1 MTRPSASTRPSPERR
16 GRRAARQQHG
26 FTLVE
31 LLVALVILGFVM
43 TLVSEAIFQVSQ
55 ITRVADATTRGLT
68 SRWGAGWSAS
78 GLFANLAVPE
88 ESKAPSMEGSSSRVA
103 GFTTL
108 PLDGSTTGVHRFE
121 LELRPAADRST
132 STELVARTRTNS
144 SVSGDASVV
153 ALFPAR
159 AEFAFVDRAG
169 KTLPG
174 WPGVTRKEIDAEE
187 LTRAVVVREVG
198 SGNVL
203 MWYPF
208 LGETARL
215 PPRGKPFWETL

>member
-1 MTRPSASTRPSPERR
+1 MTRPSASHRTSPER
-16 GRRAARQQHG
+16 ARPAQRG

-43 TLVSEAIFQVSQ
+43 TLVSEAIFQVAQ

-78 GLFANLAVPE
+78 GLFANLAIPE
-88 ESKAPSMEGSSSRVA
+88 ESKAPALEGTASRIS
-103 GFTTL
+103 GFSTQ
-108 PLDGSTTGVHRFE
+108 PLDGGTTGLQRFE
-121 LELRPAADRST
+121 IELRAT
-132 STELVARTRTNS
+132 SEGPRATEMVTLARDGS
-144 SVSGDASVV
+144 SVRGTASVV
-153 ALFPAR
+153 AVFAGR
-159 AEFAFVDRAG
+159 AEFAYVDRAG
-169 KTLPG
+169 KIVPV
-174 WPGVTRKEIDAEE
+174 WPGITRKELDAEE
-187 LTRAVVVREVG
+187 LPRAIVVRETG

>member
-1 MTRPSASTRPSPERR
+1 MTRRSASNRPSPEH
-16 GRRAARQQHG
+16 APARQRG

-43 TLVSEAIFQVSQ
+43 TLVSEAIFQVAQ

-78 GLFANLAVPE
+78 GLFANLAIPE
-88 ESKAPSMEGSSSRVA
+88 ESKAPSLEGTTSRVA
-103 GFTTL
+103 GFSTQT
-108 PLDGSTTGVHRFE
+108 LDGSITGLQPFEIELRATTDRPVSTEMLVHRRE
-121 LELRPAADRST
+121 GSAVRSPT
-132 STELVARTRTNS
+132 SVIA
-144 SVSGDASVV
+144 VFAG
-153 ALFPAR
+153 R
-159 AEFAFVDRAG
+159 AEFAYVDRAG
-169 KTLPG
+169 KTVPV
-174 WPGVTRKEIDAEE
+174 WPGVTRNELDAEE
-187 LTRAVVVREVG
+187 LPSAVVVREVN

-215 PPRGKPFWETL
+215 PPRGKPFWEMP

>member
-1 MTRPSASTRPSPERR
+1 MTRPSASNPPSPDGKRR
-16 GRRAARQQHG
+16 GQRG
-26 FTLVE
+26 FTRVE

-78 GLFANLAVPE
+78 GLFANLTVPE
-88 ESKAPSMEGSSSRVA
+88 ESKAPSMEGSASRVA

-108 PLDGSTTGVHRFE
+108 PLDGSSTGLQRFE
-121 LELRPAADRST
+121 LELRPAADRSR
-132 STELVARTRTNS
+132 STEMVARSRDGS
-144 SVSGDASVV
+144 SVRGETNVI
-153 ALFPAR
+153 ALFAAR

-174 WPGVTRKEIDAEE
+174 WPGVTSKEVDAEE
-187 LTRAVVVREVG
+187 LPSAVVVREVG

-208 LGETARL
+208 LGETAR
-215 PPRGKPFWETL
+215 PPARGKPFWETL